1 MKWYKDISNLK
12 KFTYGATSSASFKYG
27 FEADNLKP
35 FELDFDIME
44 VPGRSGDLII
54 DNKRKKNKV
63 ISVKGQV
70 DCGEEESRVVIG
82 KINTWLCG
90 EVKYKPLVF
99 SDDVV
104 KYEAIVVPGSYT
116 IAEIVKGVLSLEFQF
131 SAKEVTE

>member
-1 MKWYKDISNLK
+1 MKWYKDIGKLK
-12 KFTYGATSSASFKYG
+12 NFTYGATSSTSFKFG

-54 DNKRKKNKV
+54 DNKRKKNKI

-70 DCGEEESRVVIG
+70 DCGEVASNIVVG

-90 EVKYKPLVF
+90 EVRYKPLAF
-99 SDDVV
+99 SDDTV

-116 IAEIVKGVLSLEFQF
+116 IEEIVKGVLSLEFQF
-131 SAKEVTE
+131 SAKEVIG